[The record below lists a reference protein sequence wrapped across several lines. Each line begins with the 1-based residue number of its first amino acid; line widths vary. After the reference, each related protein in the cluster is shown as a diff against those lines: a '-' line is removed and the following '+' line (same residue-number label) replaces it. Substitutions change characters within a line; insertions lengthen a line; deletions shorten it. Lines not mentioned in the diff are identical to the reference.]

1 MTRRLVVGVT
11 EVASLGTFIAMILT
25 WAAIFAAPG
34 V

>member
-11 EVASLGTFIAMILT
+11 ELASLGTFIVMILT
-25 WAAIFAAPG
+25 WAALLSGPG